1 MSYNRELCNG
11 CTNVCKLTLFKLR
24 LIHCKLS
31 EAYNM
36 ANYQAPDMSQMK
48 QNMSDGATRMAGKVK
63 Y

>member
-1 MSYNRELCNG
+1 
-11 CTNVCKLTLFKLR
+11 
-24 LIHCKLS
+24 
-31 EAYNM
+31 M